1 MEYSCL
7 PESTGN
13 FSLML
18 ICLGIPFHVLIAKIL
33 AKDLELTLPR
43 HKILFCLSL
52 SDGLQI
58 SIVALFYPF
67 IRAFHLTT
75 TSNTC
80 IVLRKIILFSSIV
93 TVVVSSLSL
102 VALSI
107 ERYIA
112 CVHSF
117 RLYEVLTNRR
127 ICAALTVFWFSG
139 TVLGIYAIFSD
150 DISNKETIV
159 GETKSFHIIA
169 SSVITLT
176 TIVIAVVQA
185 SLFQLSRK
193 KMSQVSPSSAF
204 GSEAE
209 YSELRKKQ
217 VKVAFI
223 AGIVVLTYIVC
234 MVPMSSVFILEACKV
249 ITVSKSMR
257 ANVILFGMTNTLFD
271 PFIYGIGI
279 LDTRRA
285 IKRHIRALAT
295 TFTIAISCNAP

>member
-13 FSLML
+13 FSLIL

-58 SIVALFYPF
+58 SLVALFYPF

-75 TSNTC
+75 SSNTC
-80 IVLRKIILFSSIV
+80 IVLRKILLFSSVV

-127 ICAALTVFWFSG
+127 ICAAITIFWSLG

-159 GETKSFHIIA
+159 GETRSFQIIA
-169 SSVITLT
+169 STVITLT
-176 TIVIAVVQA
+176 TIIITVVQV
-185 SLFQLSRK
+185 SLFRLSRK

-209 YSELRKKQ
+209 YSDLRKKQ
-217 VKVAFI
+217 VKVAVI
-223 AGIVVLTYIVC
+223 AGIVVLAYIVC
-234 MVPMSSVFILEACKV
+234 MVPMSSVFILEKCKV
-249 ITVSKSMR
+249 LTVSKSVR
-257 ANVILFGMTNTLFD
+257 ASVIMFGMTNTLFD
-271 PFIYGIGI
+271 PFVYGIGI
-279 LDTRRA
+279 LDIRRA
-285 IKRHIRALAT
+285 IKRHIMGVVDY
-295 TFTIAISCNAP
+295 FYNCNLL